1 MKIENSGNKIS
12 TYVWCITSACHKFV
26 TFSIS
31 NNADM
36 VPLNAIF
43 PRKDPIDFLWLKK
56 NIRSVAKCLPFV
68 SGDQKEKNR
77 LSSSHLRDSQD
88 GSTTAAAA
96 AAANPDN
103 SLANNSSASP
113 AKSSTAATAGTNGCQ
128 EDVNDG
134 NIESLSHQQ
143 RQQLNSQTTA
153 SSSLGSR

>member
-96 AAANPDN
+96 NPDN